1 MSGQQQRKLKN
12 LLVTPRFQL
21 KLCGYFFASG
31 MIFFVAVLVVAYQK
45 LIQVRSLMNDNP
57 VMNFMVQSEVNDLM
71 FETVQFALVGFVLYI
86 VFTSVFALIMSHRI
100 AGPVIAITAFIDQ
113 LREGNFDY
121 KRNLRPKDE
130 LKEIMEALQ
139 HLAPALKERLNR
151 NEGG

>member
-1 MSGQQQRKLKN
+1 MSGKQQRKLKN

-31 MIFFVAVLVVAYQK
+31 MIFFVAVLGVAYQK
-45 LIQVRSLMNDNP
+45 LMEVRSLMNDNP
-57 VMNFMVQSEVNDLM
+57 VMNFMVQTRVNDLM

-86 VFTSVFALIMSHRI
+86 VFTSVFALVMSHRI

-121 KRNLRPKDE
+121 KRSLRPRDE

-151 NEGG
+151 NENS